1 MPPPASPSP
10 PPTQSAPHMHPS
22 HSPQPDPHHTHPHHV
37 PVSPLSLGTTNQIAP
52 RPEQSNI
59 GNSQGK
65 IVKSSSTHGLPTTSY
80 KPHPLNPPPGLQMG
94 VVKSGTHSPPPSPV
108 QSPVY
113 YNPQASNLLTEI
125 SKSQDTSVNYNPQAS
140 NLQSP
145 VQVVSVTTPTPR
157 MTPQR
162 DSTNPPLNSRTAYRE
177 TQQPSTTQRQHYDN
191 TTHSQYPRAQEQ
203 HTGSTLVGGGSSER
217 SRRYARQETLNTR
230 TQNVSSP
237 PVVSSHG
244 SSNEVR
250 YPHNRTHSRTQSHG
264 QLDNVYPSKES
275 ASHHDTRVQT
285 TIVRGRSSV
294 PHISLQVSPTGSN
307 VPPIRRAPSGSSL
320 QGAVGMLPG
329 PHCAMPPL
337 ERDMGTRRHSVHDS
351 VSAQVTVTPGASKEF
366 SSSSQPSHT
375 MPVYY
380 NAHASNLQTH
390 SSKTLATS
398 VYYSPHVSSQQLL
411 SSKTPV
417 YYTSSVS
424 NLQNS
429 SPVHIPV
436 TVTAESSNQIAH
448 STTSKQHGS
457 SVPRYNSSSEGP
469 SVPGSELKHMSTK
482 SLADSRGNETRI
494 SSIKSHVN
502 RSHSV
507 PNPAHNT
514 PNPTHSI
521 PTPVHN
527 TPNPTHSIPTPVH
540 NTPNPTHSIPTPV
553 HNTPNPTHSIPTPV
567 HNTPNPTH
575 SIPTPVHNTPNP
587 AHSIPTPVHNTPN
600 PAHYTPSPSHTN
612 TSHTSHPRQGPGGI
626 QVSLHPP
633 TISNADHLVH
643 FEPPPNTHQQT
654 TGYVTPPLLP
664 GTQFNLPPVTMTTS
678 ITDSSRTVKVQSSNG
693 ADVPAIQVNSR
704 TPSISTRRQ
713 ADINQPSSADD
724 VTTPTDTLATPPS
737 PKDVVP
743 PKGPRQRGHTRNRS
757 LGNDLPHKRSLSSMG
772 HSRNRSLGSITGPFP
787 FPLQPLTSRPGSVG
801 NLSVTSDA
809 PGVCEV
815 CHCVIDP

>member
-1 MPPPASPSP
+1 
-10 PPTQSAPHMHPS
+10 
-22 HSPQPDPHHTHPHHV
+22 
-37 PVSPLSLGTTNQIAP
+37 
-52 RPEQSNI
+52 
-59 GNSQGK
+59 
-65 IVKSSSTHGLPTTSY
+65 
-80 KPHPLNPPPGLQMG
+80 MG

-125 SKSQDTSVNYNPQAS
+125 SKSQDTSVNYNPQAT
-140 NLQSP
+140 
-145 VQVVSVTTPTPR
+145 VQVASVIKLTPTPR

-162 DSTNPPLNSRTAYRE
+162 NSTNPPLNSRTAYRE
-177 TQQPSTTQRQHYDN
+177 TQQPQRHHHDN
-191 TTHSQYPRAQEQ
+191 TTHTQYPHSQEQ
-203 HTGSTLVGGGSSER
+203 HTGSTLVDGGSSER
-217 SRRYARQETLNTR
+217 GRRYARQETR

-237 PVVSSHG
+237 SVVFSQG
-244 SSNEVR
+244 SSKEMK

-264 QLDNVYPSKES
+264 QLDYVNHSKES
-275 ASHHDTRVQT
+275 ASLHDTRVQT

-320 QGAVGMLPG
+320 QGAVGTLPG
-329 PHCAMPPL
+329 PHCATPPL

-351 VSAQVTVTPGASKEF
+351 LSAQVTVTPGASKDF
-366 SSSSQPSHT
+366 SSSSQPPHT

-380 NAHASNLQTH
+380 NAHASNLQSH

-424 NLQNS
+424 NLQDS
-429 SPVHIPV
+429 SSVHIPV

-448 STTSKQHGS
+448 STTSKQHSS
-457 SVPRYNSSSEGP
+457 SVPRYNSSSEGA
-469 SVPGSELKHMSTK
+469 SGSEHKHMSTR

-507 PNPAHNT
+507 PNPAHN
-514 PNPTHSI
+514 I

-527 TPNPTHSIPTPVH
+527 IPNPT
-540 NTPNPTHSIPTPV
+540 
-553 HNTPNPTHSIPTPV
+553 
-567 HNTPNPTH
+567 
-575 SIPTPVHNTPNP
+575 HNTPNP
-587 AHSIPTPVHNTPN
+587 AHSIPTPVHNTPNPAHHAASSAHHPPN

-626 QVSLHPP
+626 QVPLHPP

-643 FEPPPNTHQQT
+643 IKPPPNTRLQN

-664 GTQFNLPPVTMTTS
+664 GTQFNLPPVTITTS
-678 ITDSSRTVKVQSSNG
+678 ITDSSRTVKVQSSSSAN
-693 ADVPAIQVNSR
+693 VPAIQVNNR
-704 TPSISTRRQ
+704 TPSISTRLLAST
-713 ADINQPSSADD
+713 ADLNQPSSADD
-724 VTTPTDTLATPPS
+724 VATPTDTLATPPS